1 MNEPSTPFQVVA
13 LYPYKSDFDDDLTFD
28 KDQIVTVTNIED
40 DQWYF
45 GEYVDEGGQ
54 LLEGIFPKGFVAVQ
68 LKPSHEPIVEA
79 SVVSSGTTQPAAE
92 PVVSMTSPHEDHKR
106 VEESNW
112 TDSKDPSVPK
122 MKNKVSIFDQGASEP
137 APLPRNSTLFD
148 GPNDTSVKKTVVAD
162 PSHHY
167 TPPTSFTDSE
177 KKQREQP
184 DKVAIPEPVNRGGS
198 TESPEEDLPKMSL
211 KDRIAMLQEQQKQQ
225 LQREQEKMARKSKK
239 RESTM
244 GEGDNTSLDVEN
256 SNRPQHDFQRAGSAD
271 GDTLGNLDKGV
282 DEPKLNEKRK
292 TDDFEG
298 PSPVPVGSERSGDNS
313 LGLRSDQ
320 PKESHREHARE
331 PTRSSQG
338 GERDSHRGADD
349 GEEDDDDE
357 EDEEEARRTALTQKI
372 ARMANAG
379 RYGGAPVGFN
389 PFGLPTAAPPATEP
403 KEKRS
408 ASKNSEPSGE
418 KTASTKVVPIMPFA
432 DPNAV
437 SFLNNPHG
445 KHDSNSEDDDIG
457 EESDV
462 SETGK
467 SVGDPSGPNAH
478 TVVSDSERENT
489 SNEEK
494 PSPLDSRLN
503 RSSPHSSNRQSTFTE
518 SGVPYLD
525 NEFSQR
531 GPPSLVEKAE
541 PPVSSAPPVPPISP
555 EGYNQEDEL
564 NNAVDEQSSQFSGS
578 RALNADNVSFHSNS
592 YDFNEPKSLGP
603 QSDSQVTS
611 VPKSVDPNTSPAFSQ
626 TGASVPHVLS
636 RGPSQRTSDS
646 SGVRPTSM
654 VSHLHGEA
662 PFSEGV
668 DHTRSAPSVDVVSGV
683 PSAPAPPIPGIA
695 SGNSYETR
703 ETSSNIPSSA
713 PPIPPFPASHSVKY
727 TSMHSGN
734 PGSATAPI
742 RSVPSVPSGMPP
754 TPGSPPTL
762 DPRPKITDQSPSENP
777 FAVSRATTFDTREG
791 YVSAERK
798 SIRFNSEDNWWLKK
812 EFPSHAFDQK
822 VRCFMEVDDHLL
834 KKKLH
839 ESYMVR
845 DFYFLFEDYSQLHFS
860 VNFEMSNPHTT
871 VQASQEYILSTIQ
884 PQLLE
889 EYAERYGSYILHK
902 AGSLVGSHTVG
913 FVSGLLSHLGT
924 EVIPPID
931 GRTFGASIFAH
942 NAGEAVHPQDVAQ
955 IRPGDILVIRKAK
968 FDVLMRSGSREIIS
982 VGSDIPHV
990 AVIAEYEFPKGKF
1003 KVIEEHSGKVVSSSY
1018 KLHRMRAGRLKVFR
1032 VVGRDYVG
1040 W

>member
-68 LKPSHEPIVEA
+68 KKPSHEPIVEPP
-79 SVVSSGTTQPAAE
+79 VVSSATTQPTAE
-92 PVVSMTSPHEDHKR
+92 PVVSMTPPHEDHKR

-112 TDSKDPSVPK
+112 TDSKDPSGPK

-137 APLPRNSTLFD
+137 APLPRNSTFFD

-167 TPPTSFTDSE
+167 TPPTPFTDSE
-177 KKQREQP
+177 KKQREKP
-184 DKVAIPEPVNRGGS
+184 DKVAIPEPVNRGES
-198 TESPEEDLPKMSL
+198 TGSPEEDLPKMSL

-239 RESTM
+239 RESTV

-256 SNRPQHDFQRAGSAD
+256 SNRPQHDLERGGSVDDAA
-271 GDTLGNLDKGV
+271 LGNLDKGV
-282 DEPKLNEKRK
+282 DDPKLNEKRK
-292 TDDFEG
+292 TDDSEG
-298 PSPVPVGSERSGDNS
+298 PSPVPVVSEGSEDNS
-313 LGLRSDQ
+313 LGLRSEQ
-320 PKESHREHARE
+320 PKESHREHASE
-331 PTRSSQG
+331 PTRVSQG
-338 GERDSHRGADD
+338 GERDTNRGADD
-349 GEEDDDDE
+349 GEEENEDE

-389 PFGLPTAAPPATEP
+389 PFGMPTAAPPATEP
-403 KEKRS
+403 KKKRP
-408 ASKNSEPSGE
+408 ASKNSEPSEE
-418 KTASTKVVPIMPFA
+418 KAASTKVVPIMPFA

-445 KHDSNSEDDDIG
+445 KHDSNSEDEIE
-457 EESDV
+457 EESEG
-462 SETGK
+462 SEIGK
-467 SVGDPSGPNAH
+467 SVRDPSGLNAH
-478 TVVSDSERENT
+478 AVVGDSERENT

-494 PSPLDSRLN
+494 TSPLDSKLN
-503 RSSPHSSNRQSTFTE
+503 RTSPHSPNRQSTFTE
-518 SGVPYLD
+518 SDAPYFD
-525 NEFSQR
+525 NEFSRR
-531 GPPSLVEKAE
+531 GHSSLVEEAE
-541 PPVSSAPPVPPISP
+541 PPVSSAPPVPPIPP

-578 RALNADNVSFHSNS
+578 RALNTDNVSFHSNN
-592 YDFNEPKSLGP
+592 YDFNEPKSLDP
-603 QSDSQVTS
+603 PSDSQASS
-611 VPKSVDPNTSPAFSQ
+611 VSKSVDPNTSSAFSQ
-626 TGASVPHVLS
+626 TGAPVPHVLP

-654 VSHLHGEA
+654 TSHLHGEA

-668 DHTRSAPSVDVVSGV
+668 DHTKSAPSVDVVSGI
-683 PSAPAPPIPGIA
+683 PSASAPPIPGVV
-695 SGNSYETR
+695 SGSSYETR
-703 ETSSNIPSSA
+703 ETSSSIPSSA
-713 PPIPPFPASHSVKY
+713 PPIPPIPASRSMKY
-727 TSMHSGN
+727 PSMHSSN
-734 PGSATAPI
+734 PGSVTTPV
-742 RSVPSVPSGMPP
+742 RSVPSVPSAMPP

-762 DPRPKITDQSPSENP
+762 DPRPRIADQSSSEKPS
-777 FAVSRATTFDTREG
+777 AVSKATTLDAREG
-791 YVSAERK
+791 SISAERK
-798 SIRFNSEDNWWLKK
+798 SIRFSSEDNWWLKK

-871 VQASQEYILSTIQ
+871 VQASQDYILPTIR

-913 FVSGLLSHLGT
+913 FVSGLLLHLGT

-955 IRPGDILVIRKAK
+955 IRPGDILVVRKAK